1 MRGWGGLY
9 AITPDDNPIIGRD
22 IGGVEGFY
30 CAVGFS
36 GHGFMQSPA
45 VGRILA
51 DLITSGQTDFDLSPF
66 RLERFEAGEL
76 VGESRVV

>member
-1 MRGWGGLY
+1 MDGWAGLY

-22 IGGVEGFY
+22 VGGVEGFY

-51 DLITSGQTDFDLSPF
+51 DLIIGREVGVDLRPF
-66 RLERFEAGEL
+66 ALERFEAGVT
-76 VGESRVV
+76 VGEKRVI